1 MIQFYYRGESI
12 YSHALL
18 PTTLMSSKIY
28 KKRGYMA
35 KKKSGMN
42 TGFFVDYGIL
52 TTFFCFS
59 LHLLTPRQAS

>member
-28 KKRGYMA
+28 KKG
-35 KKKSGMN
+35 
-42 TGFFVDYGIL
+42 GIW
-52 TTFFCFS
+52 
-59 LHLLTPRQAS
+59 PKRKAG